1 MKRTLSDLPL
11 LPTSAVGSHA
21 PTGWLLVAIDAIAR
35 GEMGADDIEELMR
48 DATDIAVLDMERAG
62 LDVLVDGE
70 MRRNDFNLGFYV
82 RIAGI
87 EPMAPP
93 RLLGPEGHDQRGK
106 WRVLEDISA
115 PGGLGCVEDFSYV
128 RSISD
133 RPVKACVPGPFT
145 LSGRLQ
151 TGGIY
156 KDRLDAAW
164 ALVPIVNAECRALIE
179 AGAEFIQVDEPS
191 AAVYPDRM
199 AEYVKIFN
207 AAVAG
212 IDARIG
218 SHICFGNFRGRPVAQ
233 RTYRPIFPALFDMRC
248 DQYLLE
254 FANREMAEIE
264 LWKEFPNDRELGFG
278 VVDVKNYWCE
288 TPEIVADRIRRA
300 LAFVEPDK
308 LWIVPDC
315 GFSQTARWATKRKL
329 AAMVQGAEI
338 VRREL
343 AG

>member
-1 MKRTLSDLPL
+1 MAHNLNDLPI

-21 PTGWLLVAIDAIAR
+21 PTGWLLTAIEAIGR
-35 GEMGADDIEELMR
+35 GEMGADDSEELMH

-82 RIAGI
+82 RMQGI
-87 EPMAPP
+87 EPLPP
-93 RLLGPEGHDQRGK
+93 GRKLGPEGHDQRGK
-106 WRVLEDISA
+106 WRVYEEVSA
-115 PGGLGCVEDFSYV
+115 PDGLGCLEDWTYAQSV
-128 RSISD
+128 SS

-156 KDRLDAAW
+156 QDRLDAAW
-164 ALVPIVNAECRALIE
+164 ALAPIVNAECRALQA
-179 AGAEFIQVDEPS
+179 AGATFIQVDEPS
-191 AAVYPDRM
+191 AAVYPDRIND
-199 AEYVKIFN
+199 YVTIFN
-207 AAVAG
+207 AAVEG
-212 IDARIG
+212 IDTKIG
-218 SHICFGNFRGRPVAQ
+218 SHICFGNFRGRPVAK
-233 RTYRPIFPALFDMRC
+233 RSYRPIFPALFDMRC

-264 LWKEFPNDRELGFG
+264 LWKEFPSDRELGCG
-278 VVDVKNYWCE
+278 VIDVKNYWCE
-288 TPEIVADRIRRA
+288 TPEVVADRIRTA
-300 LAFVEPDK
+300 LNYVAPDR

>member
-1 MKRTLSDLPL
+1 MKQTLADLPL

-21 PTGWLLVAIDAIAR
+21 PTGWLLTAIAATEQ
-35 GEMGADDIEELMR
+35 GVFGPDDIAEVMR

-70 MRRNDFNLGFYV
+70 MRRNDFNLGFYA
-82 RIAGI
+82 RIQGI
-87 EPMAPP
+87 EPMPAG
-93 RLLGPEGHDQRGK
+93 RRLGPEGHDQRGK
-106 WRVLEDISA
+106 WRVFEDISA
-115 PGGLGCVEDFSYV
+115 PDGLGCLEDWAYV
-128 RSISD
+128 QSISD

-156 KDRLDAAW
+156 QDRLDAAW
-164 ALVPIVNAECRALIE
+164 ALAPIVNAECRALQA
-179 AGAEFIQVDEPS
+179 AGAAFIQVDEPS

-199 AEYVKIFN
+199 SDYVHIFN

-212 IDARIG
+212 IDAKIG
-218 SHICFGNFRGRPVAQ
+218 SHICFGNFRGRPVAR
-233 RTYRPIFPALFDMRC
+233 RTYRPIFPAIFDMRC
-248 DQYLLE
+248 DQFLLE

-264 LWKEFPNDRELGFG
+264 LWKEFPNDRELGCG

-288 TPEIVADRIRRA
+288 TSEIVAERIRLA
-300 LAFVEPDK
+300 LTFVAPEQ

-329 AAMVQGAEI
+329 DAMVRGAET